1 MKILFIGNFHEFNEG
16 DVVEMSAGKAAFHI
30 REGRALVYLEPE
42 PEIVAVPKQ
51 ATAKPVAVRPAAK
64 RAKPKQK

>member
-1 MKILFIGNFHEFNEG
+1 
-16 DVVEMSAGKAAFHI
+16 MSAGKAAFHI

-42 PEIVAVPKQ
+42 PKKVAVPKQ

-64 RAKPKQK
+64 RAYTKKK